1 MTTASKATM
10 NQVCD
15 LKSHRRV
22 IGCYLRRRRHCCRCR
37 RRCCKQQTTRYRYPS
52 FYYNNSTF
60 NARAKTTT
68 TTIFHNECSPLQP
81 MCQRHSVRAYVSNE
95 THTVRFHSLSFQ
107 FIKYFYILCV
117 HTHCVEFNW
126 FRFDRKKIR
135 WILLFL
141 LLRLVSFF
149 FSSSFQ
155 LFVWISFH
163 FLFFS
168 LSLVQIFIREK

>member
-22 IGCYLRRRRHCCRCR
+22 IGCYLRRRRRHCCRCR

-107 FIKYFYILCV
+107 FIKYFYIYCAST
-117 HTHCVEFNW
+117 HTVLNSIDFDSIEKKYVEFCC
-126 FRFDRKKIR
+126 FCF
-135 WILLFL
+135 
-141 LLRLVSFF
+141 
-149 FSSSFQ
+149 
-155 LFVWISFH
+155 
-163 FLFFS
+163 
-168 LSLVQIFIREK
+168 